1 MTTPLETK
9 IQTILPLLNESLK
22 RKYLASEAIAL
33 GKGGIK
39 IVSEIS
45 GVHRNTIGAGIKE
58 LSNKDESSTQSEVSC
73 STTDPRSEEKKTQDR
88 IRAPGGGRKSIIES
102 QPKIL
107 EALERIVDPASY
119 GDPTRPLRYTVK
131 SLRTLAECLQKEGFV
146 IQKDKVADLLKA
158 LGYSLQQNQKMK
170 QVGKESE
177 YRNEQFEFIN
187 KRVTEYLESKNP
199 VISVDCKKK
208 ENVGNFKNNGSVY
221 RPEKDPIK
229 VLDHD
234 FPLKELGKAVPYG
247 VYDIGS
253 NEGYVSVGV
262 SADTAMFAVSTI
274 KNWWYTMGKERYEK
288 VQKIYITADGG
299 GSNGSRCKLWKV
311 ELQKLADEISIPIE
325 VSHFPP
331 GTSKWN
337 KIEHRLFSQISR
349 NWKGQPLVSLE
360 VIVELIAST
369 TTNTGLTVKSFLDKN
384 EYPTGIRVTDE
395 ELNGVNLVRNEFC
408 GQWNYTIY
416 PVSNA

>member
-1 MTTPLETK
+1 M
-9 IQTILPLLNESLK
+9 
-22 RKYLASEAIAL
+22 
-33 GKGGIK
+33 
-39 IVSEIS
+39 
-45 GVHRNTIGAGIKE
+45 
-58 LSNKDESSTQSEVSC
+58 
-73 STTDPRSEEKKTQDR
+73 
-88 IRAPGGGRKSIIES
+88 
-102 QPKIL
+102 
-107 EALERIVDPASY
+107 
-119 GDPTRPLRYTVK
+119 
-131 SLRTLAECLQKEGFV
+131 
-146 IQKDKVADLLKA
+146 
-158 LGYSLQQNQKMK
+158 
-170 QVGKESE
+170 
-177 YRNEQFEFIN
+177 
-187 KRVTEYLESKNP
+187 
-199 VISVDCKKK
+199 
-208 ENVGNFKNNGSVY
+208 
-221 RPEKDPIK
+221 
-229 VLDHD
+229 
-234 FPLKELGKAVPYG
+234 PYG
-247 VYDIGS
+247 VYDIGC

-262 SADTAMFAVSTI
+262 SADTAMFAVTTI
-274 KNWWYTMGKERYEK
+274 KNWWYTMGKEKYEQA
-288 VQKIYITADGG
+288 QKIYITADGG

-311 ELQKLADEISIPIE
+311 ELQKLSDEIQLPIE

>member
-1 MTTPLETK
+1 MTTPLENK
-9 IQTILPLLNESLK
+9 IQTILPFLNESLK

-39 IVSEIS
+39 IISEIS

-58 LSNKDESSTQSEVSC
+58 LSGKDKTTIPSITTNSTDSQC
-73 STTDPRSEEKKTQDR
+73 EEKKERER
-88 IRAPGGGRKSIIES
+88 IRAPGGGRKSIVET
-102 QPKIL
+102 QPDIL
-107 EALERIVDPASY
+107 DALERIVDPVSY

-131 SLRTLAECLQKEGFV
+131 SLRTIAECLQKDGY
-146 IQKDKVADLLKA
+146 IIKKDKVADLLKL

-177 YRNEQFEFIN
+177 YRSEQFEFIN
-187 KRVTEYLESKNP
+187 ARVTEYLNEKNP

-221 RPEKDPIK
+221 RPSKDPIK

-247 VYDIGS
+247 VYDIGC

-262 SADTAMFAVSTI
+262 SADTAMFAVTTI
-274 KNWWYTMGKERYEK
+274 KNWWYTMGKEKYEQA
-288 VQKIYITADGG
+288 QKIYITADGG

-311 ELQKLADEISIPIE
+311 ELQKLSDEIQLPIE

>member
-1 MTTPLETK
+1 M
-9 IQTILPLLNESLK
+9 
-22 RKYLASEAIAL
+22 
-33 GKGGIK
+33 
-39 IVSEIS
+39 
-45 GVHRNTIGAGIKE
+45 
-58 LSNKDESSTQSEVSC
+58 
-73 STTDPRSEEKKTQDR
+73 
-88 IRAPGGGRKSIIES
+88 
-102 QPKIL
+102 
-107 EALERIVDPASY
+107 ERIVDPASY

-146 IQKDKVADLLKA
+146 IPKDKVADLLKA

-262 SADTAMFAVSTI
+262 SADTAIFAVSTI
-274 KNWWYTMGKERYEK
+274 QNWWYTMGKERYEK

-311 ELQKLADEISIPIE
+311 ELQKLADQIENPIE

-349 NWKGQPLVSLE
+349 NWKGQPLVSFE

-369 TTNTGLTVKSFLDKN
+369 TTNTG
-384 EYPTGIRVTDE
+384 
-395 ELNGVNLVRNEFC
+395 
-408 GQWNYTIY
+408 
-416 PVSNA
+416 